1 MNMTNKVKNI
11 LLYTGSIGAIISAIA
26 YIIITVVLV
35 MGFET
40 QMEMDKQILF
50 SIIGAVDG
58 LLITLLLR
66 SQGIAL
72 AKNEDESKKV
82 MAEYYQA
89 INKTKKSKK
98 LHTITYYYVKDFI
111 IDIFTKAGIIALT
124 TSLMLYIFMD
134 GSGDYGL
141 IGLAISN
148 ILMFACFGIIAL
160 SKFYSLYIEQHIPV
174 IKERIIRIKD
184 ELASVQAKEK
194 VNADLRNNQVLITS
208 TTSEQEQERHRNVA
222 TKSSGHLELNS

>member
-1 MNMTNKVKNI
+1 MTNKVKNV
-11 LLYTGSIGAIISAIA
+11 LLYTGSIGASISALA

-35 MGFET
+35 LGFET

-58 LLITLLLR
+58 LLITLMLR

-72 AKNEDESKKV
+72 AKNEEESKKV

-141 IGLAISN
+141 IGLAVSN

-194 VNADLRNNQVLITS
+194 QNADLRNNQVLITS
-208 TTSEQEQERHRNVA
+208 TTSEQEQERHRNVT
-222 TKSSGHLELNS
+222 TKSSGHFELNS

>member
-1 MNMTNKVKNI
+1 MTNKVKNI
-11 LLYTGSIGAIISAIA
+11 LLYTGSIGAIISAVA

-35 MGFET
+35 LGFET

-58 LLITLLLR
+58 LLITLMLR

-82 MAEYYQA
+82 MAEYYQVV
-89 INKTKKSKK
+89 NKTKKSKK
-98 LHTITYYYVKDFI
+98 LHTITYYYIKDFI
-111 IDIFTKAGIIALT
+111 IDIFVKAGVIALT

-134 GSGDYGL
+134 GSGDFGL

-160 SKFYSLYIEQHIPV
+160 SKFYSLYLEQHIPV

-184 ELASVQAKEK
+184 ELAYVQAKEK
-194 VNADLRNNQVLITS
+194 VNAELRNNQVLITS
-208 TTSEQEQERHRNVA
+208 PTSEQEQERHRNVTA
-222 TKSSGHLELNS
+222 KSSGHFELNS

>member
-1 MNMTNKVKNI
+1 MTNKVKNV
-11 LLYTGSIGAIISAIA
+11 LLYTGSIGAIISAVA

-35 MGFET
+35 MGFDT
-40 QMEMDKQILF
+40 QMDMDKQILF

-66 SQGIAL
+66 SQGVAL

-89 INKTKKSKK
+89 INKTKNSKK

-160 SKFYSLYIEQHIPV
+160 SKFYSLYLEQHIPV

-194 VNADLRNNQVLITS
+194 VNAELRNNQVLITS
-208 TTSEQEQERHRNVA
+208 TTSEQEQERHRNVTA
-222 TKSSGHLELNS
+222 KSSGHFELNS

>member
-1 MNMTNKVKNI
+1 MTNKLKNV
-11 LLYTGSIGAIISAIA
+11 LLYTASVGAGISGLS

-35 MGFET
+35 LGFEIK
-40 QMEMDKQILF
+40 MDMNKQILF

-58 LLITLLLR
+58 LLITMLLR

-72 AKNEDESKKV
+72 AKNEDEPKKV
-82 MAEYYQA
+82 MAEYYQV

-124 TSLMLYIFMD
+124 TSLTLYIFMD

-160 SKFYSLYIEQHIPV
+160 SKFYSLYLEQHIPV

-184 ELASVQAKEK
+184 ELASVQAKEEK
-194 VNADLRNNQVLITS
+194 NAKLRNNEVLITS
-208 TTSEQEQERHRNVA
+208 RTSEQEQERHQGL
-222 TKSSGHLELNS
+222 TGQSSGHIELNS

>member
-1 MNMTNKVKNI
+1 
-11 LLYTGSIGAIISAIA
+11 
-26 YIIITVVLV
+26 
-35 MGFET
+35 
-40 QMEMDKQILF
+40 MEKDKQILF
-50 SIIGAVDG
+50 SVICAVDG
-58 LLITLLLR
+58 LLITLMLR

-82 MAEYYQA
+82 MAEYYQT

-98 LHTITYYYVKDFI
+98 LHTINYYYIKDFI

-208 TTSEQEQERHRNVA
+208 PTSKQEQERHQGI
-222 TKSSGHLELNS
+222 TGQSSGHLELNS

>member
-1 MNMTNKVKNI
+1 MSMTSKVKNI

-35 MGFET
+35 MGFST
-40 QMEMDKQILF
+40 QMDMSKQILF

-58 LLITLLLR
+58 LLITLMLR
-66 SQGIAL
+66 SQGIEL
-72 AKNEDESKKV
+72 ARNEEEPKRV
-82 MAEYYQA
+82 MQEYYTLL
-89 INKTKKSKK
+89 NKTKNKKK
-98 LHTITYYYVKDFI
+98 LHTISFYFYRSFI
-111 IDIFTKAGIIALT
+111 FDIFTKTLTIALT

-141 IGLAISN
+141 IGLAVSN

-160 SKFYSLYIEQHIPV
+160 SKFYSLYLEQHIPV

-184 ELASVQAKEK
+184 ELASVQAKGKE
-194 VNADLRNNQVLITS
+194 NADLRNNQVLITS
-208 TTSEQEQERHRNVA
+208 TTSEQEQERHQDITRQ
-222 TKSSGHLELNS
+222 SSGHLKLNS

>member
-1 MNMTNKVKNI
+1 MTNKVKNV
-11 LLYTGSIGAIISAIA
+11 LLYTGSIGAIISAVA

-160 SKFYSLYIEQHIPV
+160 SKFYSLYLEQHIPV

-194 VNADLRNNQVLITS
+194 LNAELRNNQVLITS
-208 TTSEQEQERHRNVA
+208 TTSKQEQERHQGI
-222 TKSSGHLELNS
+222 TGQSSGHLELNS

>member
-1 MNMTNKVKNI
+1 MTNKVKNI
-11 LLYTGSIGAIISAIA
+11 LLYTGSIGAIISAVA

-35 MGFET
+35 LGFET

-194 VNADLRNNQVLITS
+194 ENANLRNNQVLITS
-208 TTSEQEQERHRNVA
+208 TTSEQEQERHRNVTA
-222 TKSSGHLELNS
+222 KSSGHFELNS

>member
-1 MNMTNKVKNI
+1 MTNKVKSI

-35 MGFET
+35 MGFST
-40 QMEMDKQILF
+40 QMDMNKQILF

-58 LLITLLLR
+58 LLITMLLR

-72 AKNEDESKKV
+72 AKNEDEPKKV
-82 MAEYYQA
+82 MAEYYQI

-160 SKFYSLYIEQHIPV
+160 SKFYALYLEQHIPV

-184 ELASVQAKEK
+184 ELASVQAKEEK
-194 VNADLRNNQVLITS
+194 NANLRNNKVLITS
-208 TTSEQEQERHRNVA
+208 GTGEQEQERHQGL
-222 TKSSGHLELNS
+222 TGQSSGHIELNS

>member
-1 MNMTNKVKNI
+1 MTNKVKNI
-11 LLYTGSIGAIISAIA
+11 LLYTGSIGAIISAVA

-35 MGFET
+35 LGFET

-58 LLITLLLR
+58 LLITLMLR

-82 MAEYYQA
+82 MAEYYQV

-98 LHTITYYYVKDFI
+98 LHTITYYYIKDFI
-111 IDIFTKAGIIALT
+111 IDIFVKAGVIALT

-134 GSGDYGL
+134 GSGDFGL

-184 ELASVQAKEK
+184 ELAYVQAKEK
-194 VNADLRNNQVLITS
+194 VNAELRNNQVLITS
-208 TTSEQEQERHRNVA
+208 PTSEQEQERHRNVTA
-222 TKSSGHLELNS
+222 KSSGHFELNS

>member
-1 MNMTNKVKNI
+1 MTNKVKNI
-11 LLYTGSIGAIISAIA
+11 LLYTGSIGAIISAVA

-35 MGFET
+35 LGFET

-50 SIIGAVDG
+50 SVIGAVDG
-58 LLITLLLR
+58 LLITLMLR

-82 MAEYYQA
+82 MAEYYQV

-98 LHTITYYYVKDFI
+98 LHTINYYYIKDFI
-111 IDIFTKAGIIALT
+111 IDIFVKAGVIALT

-208 TTSEQEQERHRNVA
+208 PTSKQEQERHQGITGQSN
-222 TKSSGHLELNS
+222 GHLELNS

>member
-1 MNMTNKVKNI
+1 MTSKVKNI
-11 LLYTGSIGAIISAIA
+11 LLYTASIGAIISAMA

-35 MGFET
+35 MGFQT
-40 QMEMDKQILF
+40 KMDMNKQILF
-50 SIIGAVDG
+50 SIIGAIDG

-72 AKNEDESKKV
+72 AKNEDEPKKV
-82 MAEYYQA
+82 MAEYYQV
-89 INKTKKSKK
+89 INKTKSKKK

-111 IDIFTKAGIIALT
+111 IDIFTKAGIIALS

-148 ILMFACFGIIAL
+148 ILMFSCFGIIAL
-160 SKFYSLYIEQHIPV
+160 SKFYSLYLEQHIPV

-184 ELASVQAKEK
+184 ELASVQAKGK
-194 VNADLRNNQVLITS
+194 DNADLRNNEVLITS
-208 TTSEQEQERHRNVA
+208 TTSSEEQERHQNA
-222 TKSSGHLELNS
+222 SGQPSGHLKLNS

>member
-1 MNMTNKVKNI
+1 MTNKVKSI
-11 LLYTGSIGAIISAIA
+11 LLYTGSIGASISALA

-35 MGFET
+35 LGFET

-58 LLITLLLR
+58 LLITLMLR

-72 AKNEDESKKV
+72 AKNEEESKKV

-160 SKFYSLYIEQHIPV
+160 SKFYSLYLEQHIPV

-184 ELASVQAKEK
+184 ELASVQAKGK
-194 VNADLRNNQVLITS
+194 DNADLRNNQVLITS
-208 TTSEQEQERHRNVA
+208 TTSEQEQERHQDVTRQ
-222 TKSSGHLELNS
+222 SSGHLKLNS

>member
-1 MNMTNKVKNI
+1 MTNKVKNI
-11 LLYTGSIGAIISAIA
+11 LLYTGSIGAIISAVA

-35 MGFET
+35 LGFET

-50 SIIGAVDG
+50 SVIGAVDG
-58 LLITLLLR
+58 LLITLMLR

-72 AKNEDESKKV
+72 AKNEDESKKI
-82 MAEYYQA
+82 MAEYYQV

-98 LHTITYYYVKDFI
+98 LHTINYYYIKDFI

-208 TTSEQEQERHRNVA
+208 TTSKQEQERHQGI
-222 TKSSGHLELNS
+222 TGQSSGHLELNS

>member
-1 MNMTNKVKNI
+1 MTNKVKNI
-11 LLYTGSIGAIISAIA
+11 LLYTGSIGAIISAVA

-35 MGFET
+35 LGFET

-50 SIIGAVDG
+50 SVIGAVDG
-58 LLITLLLR
+58 LLITLMLR

-82 MAEYYQA
+82 MAEYYQV

-98 LHTITYYYVKDFI
+98 LHTINYYYIKDFI
-111 IDIFTKAGIIALT
+111 IDIFVKAGVIALT

-208 TTSEQEQERHRNVA
+208 PTSKQEQERHQGI
-222 TKSSGHLELNS
+222 TGQSSGHLELNS